1 MQFQYTVSTKSGE
14 IQKGVSEAIDKHS
27 LIEKLK
33 DQDLIVLSIAEK
45 KRGFELTNIEIRWG
59 RITGL
64 DKLLF
69 AKHLATMIKSGLSLT
84 ESLEI
89 AIDQASTSKMKR
101 VLKDI
106 LASVNNGNSLASSLS
121 RHPKVFSPVFI
132 NMVNVGERGGTLAEN
147 LDYLAVQLEKDY
159 DLKRK
164 VKSAMLYPIIVIT
177 ATLIL
182 GIALAIFIL
191 PRLVKLFTSLKI
203 ELPITTK
210 VFLAVANFLV
220 SYGIYLLICL
230 IILAILIRILAK
242 AKRSKHFF
250 HHLYLKLPV
259 IKKLSYHI
267 NLARF
272 SRILG
277 TLLKSGVPII
287 ESLEITATTLGNA
300 VYQKEV
306 EKAIQGVKKGQSLAS
321 VLMPEEKYFPK
332 IVTRMINVGEKTG
345 NLDEILFYLARFYED
360 EVDNATKNLSTTLEP
375 VLLIFI
381 GVAIGFIGI
390 AIISP
395 IYQLSGSL
403 KR

>member
-1 MQFQYTVSTKSGE
+1 MQFQYTVSTKTGE
-14 IQKGVSEAIDKHS
+14 VKKGFGEATDKES
-27 LIEKLK
+27 MVEKLR
-33 DQDLIVLSIAEK
+33 DQNFFVLSVTERRKGLKLSHIK
-45 KRGFELTNIEIRWG
+45 ISWG

-89 AIDQASTSKMKR
+89 AIDQASTKMKK
-101 VLKDI
+101 VLKDV
-106 LASVNNGNSLASSLS
+106 LSSVNNGKSLSSSLS
-121 RHPKVFSPVFI
+121 RHSKVFSPVFI
-132 NMVNVGERGGTLAEN
+132 NMVNVGEKGGTLAEN
-147 LDYLAVQLEKDY
+147 LEYLSVQLEKDY

-164 VKSAMLYPIIVIT
+164 VKGAMLYPIIVIS
-177 ATLIL
+177 ATVIL
-182 GIALAIFIL
+182 GVALSIFIL
-191 PRLVKLFTSLKI
+191 PRLVKLFTSLKV
-203 ELPITTK
+203 ELPIMTK
-210 VFLAVANFLV
+210 IFLAIANFLV
-220 SYGIYLLICL
+220 GYGLYLLAGLVVL
-230 IILAILIRILAK
+230 IILVRILIRAK
-242 AKRSKHFF
+242 WSKQFF
-250 HHLYLKLPV
+250 HRLYLKVPV
-259 IKKLSYHI
+259 VKRLIYHI

-287 ESLEITATTLGNA
+287 ESLEITASTLGNS
-300 VYQKEV
+300 VYQKHIEI
-306 EKAIQGVKKGQSLAS
+306 ATQGVKKGKSLSS
-321 VLMPEEKYFPK
+321 VLQPYEKYFPK
-332 IVTRMINVGEKTG
+332 ITTRMISVGEKSG

-375 VLLIFI
+375 LLLILI
-381 GVAIGFIGI
+381 GLVIGFIGV